1 MPEASKYLATYLNDH
16 LLGATAGGELA
27 RRAARENE
35 GSELGAFL
43 TVLAAD
49 VDEDRETLKTIMGE
63 LGVKPDRAKVAA
75 GWTAEKVGRLKPNA
89 QLRGYS
95 PLSPLVELEG
105 LVIGVQGKLA
115 MWRALAEVAE
125 ELGLDRERLEDLA
138 ARAERQQ
145 AELEGHR
152 RDVARRALTAT

>member
-1 MPEASKYLATYLNDH
+1 MPPPSKYLATYLNDH
-16 LLGATAGGELA
+16 MLGATAGRELV

-35 GSELGAFL
+35 GAELGGFL
-43 TVLAAD
+43 APLA
-49 VDEDRETLKTIMGE
+49 DELHADREALKAIMGE
-63 LGVKPDRAKVAA
+63 LGVKVDRAKVAA

-105 LVIGVQGKLA
+105 LLIGIQGKLA
-115 MWRALAEVAE
+115 MWSVVAEVAH
-125 ELGLDRERLEDLA
+125 ELGLDRARLEALS

-145 AELEGHR
+145 ADVERHR
-152 RDVARRALTAT
+152 REVGRRALTAG